1 MPFSAG
7 GKRVDAGLIF
17 TFHGIPMRDLF
28 FTLLFII
35 TLSSCATVK
44 YDSAPTDYGTELARL
59 QRQLL
64 IRPNDPTLLRDLG
77 ILYFQAKKY
86 DVARPPLY
94 RSYELKAD
102 DPRTIFYYGMTLE
115 YLGESEAAL
124 RVYINYTDVSSFSP
138 YRKLIEGRYRILTR
152 EIVQRQFQAL
162 LRDEQKLKTE
172 RIVPKAVAVFPLAYQ
187 GTDPKY
193 NALGKGL
200 SEMML
205 IDLGQVK
212 SLTMIERIRIEALL
226 GELQFGQSSKVDPAT
241 APRLGKLLGAG
252 KIVSGVFNVS
262 NNNLRMDVA
271 AWDVVN
277 KKFPDLKSKSDDL
290 DNLFKIEKE
299 IVFGVIKELGITL
312 TPQEREK
319 VQFIPTKNILAFINY
334 CLGLQNEDARDFQS
348 AKVYYNQAVTIDP
361 NFGLAKTKLAAA
373 EALNIG
379 GGSKEEALSV
389 AEQIDPSA
397 KKKKDRINLVIDRLN
412 NLEGGIGIPFKQG
425 QDDRKA
431 AQEPADGVLLPGP
444 PAPPRR

>member
-1 MPFSAG
+1 
-7 GKRVDAGLIF
+7 
-17 TFHGIPMRDLF
+17 MRNLF
-28 FTLLFII
+28 FAFLLII

-44 YDSAPTDYGTELARL
+44 FDSAPTDYVADLARL

-77 ILYFQAKKY
+77 TLYFQAKKY
-86 DVARPPLY
+86 NDARSPLF
-94 RSYELKAD
+94 RSYGLKAD

-115 YLGESEAAL
+115 YLTESEAAL

-152 EIVQRQFQAL
+152 EIVQQQFQVL
-162 LRDEQKLKTE
+162 LANEQKLGTE

-187 GTDPKY
+187 GTDSKY

-226 GELQFGQSSKVDPAT
+226 GELQFGQSNKVDRAT

-252 KIVSGVFNVS
+252 KIVSGAFNVS

-277 KKFPDLKSKSDDL
+277 RKYPELKTKMDDL
-290 DNLFKIEKE
+290 DNLFAVEKE

-312 TPQEREK
+312 TREEREK
-319 VQFIPTKNILAFINY
+319 VQFIPTKNTLAFINY
-334 CLGLQNEDARDFQS
+334 CLGLQNDDARDFQS
-348 AKVYYNQAVTIDP
+348 AKVYYNQAVTLDP

-379 GGSKEEALSV
+379 GGSKENALLV
-389 AEQIDPSA
+389 AEQIDPSR
-397 KKKKDRINLVIDRLN
+397 KKKKDRINLVMDRLN
-412 NLEGGIGIPFKQG
+412 NLENGIGIPFKHG
-425 QDDRKA
+425 QEDRKG
-431 AQEPADGVLLPGP
+431 AQEAADGVLLPGP
-444 PAPPRR
+444 PPPPNR